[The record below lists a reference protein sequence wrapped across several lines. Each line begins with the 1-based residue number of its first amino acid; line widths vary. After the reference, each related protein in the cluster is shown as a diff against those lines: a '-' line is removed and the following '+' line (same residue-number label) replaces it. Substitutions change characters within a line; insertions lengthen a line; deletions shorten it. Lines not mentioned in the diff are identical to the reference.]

1 MREELAFA
9 ITHPI
14 KHPQQFAAMGL
25 DSPSGVLLFGPPGC
39 GKTLL
44 AKAVANESGANF
56 ISIKVSKQGP
66 ILAADLCKFGIMST
80 SFQARAILL

>member
-9 ITHPI
+9 ITQPI

-25 DSPSGVLLFGPPGC
+25 SSPSGVLLFGPPGC

-44 AKAVANESGANF
+44 AKAVANDSGANF
-56 ISIKVSKQGP
+56 ISIKVN
-66 ILAADLCKFGIMST
+66 LYL
-80 SFQARAILL
+80 